1 MPKSLKQLL
10 DQVNGEAG
18 FDVPTLYIGSTDP
31 NIVQLVA
38 IANRCAVLL
47 RDLHLQ
53 FLVKQANIPM
63 TNGTPTED
71 SRIFSFPLPDDY
83 YCLVPDTTYQFGRID
98 PAQLPTPASTWAYLK
113 SRSGPEGLRV
123 RDRIIGDR
131 LYVFSPDATQ
141 SQQFEYISKN
151 PVGTL
156 VPATSFAGQAGV
168 YEGHETFTADTDIWL
183 LDDALIELEIIWRY
197 KLAKGLDSGQDKE
210 NSRLYQNELRGRDA
224 GAQIVYPPGLWPW
237 PGFEPYTNL
246 WVQ

>member
-10 DQVNGEAG
+10 DQVNAESG
-18 FDVPTLYIGSTDP
+18 FDVPNTYIGSSDP
-31 NIVQLVA
+31 NIAQLVA

-47 RDLHLQ
+47 RDMRLQ
-53 FLVKQANIPM
+53 YLIKQANIPM
-63 TNGTPTED
+63 TGGLPTED
-71 SRIFSFPLPDDY
+71 SRIFRFPLPDDY

-123 RDRIIGDR
+123 RDRIIGNQ

-141 SQQFEYISKN
+141 SQEFEYISSWTIRAQGIK
-151 PVGTL
+151 V
-156 VPATSFAGQAGV
+156 ATRD
-168 YEGHETFTADTDIWL
+168 TFTLDTDTWM
-183 LDDALIELEIIWRY
+183 LDDPLIELEILWRY
-197 KLAKGLDSGQDKE
+197 KLAKGLDAGQDKE
-210 NSRLYQNELRGRDA
+210 NSRLYQNELRGRDV